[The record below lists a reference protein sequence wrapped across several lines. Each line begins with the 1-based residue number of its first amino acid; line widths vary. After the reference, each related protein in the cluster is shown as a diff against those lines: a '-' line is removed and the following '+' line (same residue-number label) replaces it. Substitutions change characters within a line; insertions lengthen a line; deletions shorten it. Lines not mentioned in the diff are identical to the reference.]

1 MSAWR
6 RRRAMQPIEGTRWC
20 SWMMDAPP
28 SRRRSTKPP
37 CFRFKD
43 PSGGCGGR
51 TRCSL
56 SWNGEAS
63 GRGASLGPANG
74 PHLATP
80 RASTEELIA
89 AIGLEPRH
97 SHSRRHLE
105 CLQNLSRSRID
116 SPQLTFVILPGTV
129 PELSLSPGD
138 AGHEAIGLDGAK
150 DRPGLWI
157 DLMDLA
163 LPILPHPE
171 RPLGPCKPGVPA
183 AAGRRNRGEHEAG
196 LRIDLLDAIASDLKD
211 VLTVEGRAGVR
222 RDVDRALHLS
232 THWIEGLQLVSGSKP
247 DALTVVGDPV
257 HVVDTRKRPILADD
271 LGSRSIHVSILVAR

>member
-1 MSAWR
+1 MFAWR
-6 RRRAMQPIEGTRWC
+6 RRPAMPPIEGTRWC
-20 SWMMDAPP
+20 CWTMDAPR

-37 CFRFKD
+37 CFRFKG
-43 PSGGCGGR
+43 PSAGCGGR
-51 TRCSL
+51 TRCSP

-74 PHLATP
+74 PHLATS

-89 AIGLEPRH
+89 TIGLEPRH
-97 SHSRRHLE
+97 GHSRRHLDD
-105 CLQNLSRSRID
+105 LQNLSRSWID
-116 SPQLTFVILPGTV
+116 SPQLAFVILPGTV
-129 PELSLSPGD
+129 PELSSGPGD

-171 RPLGPCKPGVPA
+171 RPLGPCEPGVHA
-183 AAGRRNRGEHEAG
+183 AAGRRNRGEHAAG

-211 VLTVEGRAGVR
+211 VLAVEGSAGVR
-222 RDVDRALHLS
+222 GDVDRAHHFP
-232 THWIEGLQLVSGSKP
+232 TRRIEGLQLVSGGKP
-247 DALTVVGDPV
+247 DVPTVVGDPV
-257 HVVDTRKRPILADD
+257 HMVDPRKGSILADD
-271 LGSRSIHVSILVAR
+271 FSG

>member
-1 MSAWR
+1 
-6 RRRAMQPIEGTRWC
+6 
-20 SWMMDAPP
+20 MDAPR

-43 PSGGCGGR
+43 PSGRYGGR
-51 TRCSL
+51 TRWSL

-63 GRGASLGPANG
+63 GGGASLGPANG

-80 RASTEELIA
+80 RAPAEELIA
-89 AIGLEPRH
+89 TIGLEPRH
-97 SHSRRHLE
+97 GYSRRHLE

-116 SPQLTFVILPGTV
+116 SPQLAFVILPGAV
-129 PELSLSPGD
+129 PELSAGPSD

-150 DRPGLWI
+150 DRPGLRI
-157 DLMDLA
+157 DLMDLP

-183 AAGRRNRGEHEAG
+183 GAGRRNRGEHAAG

-211 VLTVEGRAGVR
+211 VLAVEGRARVR
-222 RDVDRALHLS
+222 GDVDRAHRLP
-232 THWIEGLQLVSGSKP
+232 TGRIEGL
-247 DALTVVGDPV
+247 
-257 HVVDTRKRPILADD
+257 
-271 LGSRSIHVSILVAR
+271 